1 MKLLKKAQHVRVVGK
16 GETDGEF
23 AAVFDIIVRHRAHAL
38 SDINIQSLLANWEIS
53 AFISQRLQTSAWGS
67 ATVDELVDYIH
78 CHDPKARGYGRR
90 NLYDMVAVYE
100 AFSSSQFQELLAKS
114 GKIVQTR
121 AAQLPEGAGF
131 QLLSNRT
138 EM

>member
-23 AAVFDIIVRHRAHAL
+23 AAVFDIIVRHRARAL
-38 SDINIQSLLANWEIS
+38 SGINIQSLLANWGIR